1 MNNEKALFTAIMN
14 LLFEQCQKYQLHFH
28 LKFYS
33 KSGQNA
39 IVMRFCPLCLFSQL
53 KLI

>member
-28 LKFYS
+28 ETFLTVS
-33 KSGQNA
+33 VPA
-39 IVMRFCPLCLFSQL
+39 VV
-53 KLI
+53 